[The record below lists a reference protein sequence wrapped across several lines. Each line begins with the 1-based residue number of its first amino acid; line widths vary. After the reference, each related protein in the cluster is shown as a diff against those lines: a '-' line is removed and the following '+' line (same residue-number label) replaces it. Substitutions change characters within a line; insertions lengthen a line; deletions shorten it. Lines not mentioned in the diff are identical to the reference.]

1 MLPILD
7 VPKPSS
13 LFESPAGLVEHAER
27 RLRTE
32 RAMVS
37 MELLAQLAYL
47 AGHEIIL
54 SNKDAEKLRKKKGLV
69 SLHDSNYAT
78 LVPIARKRIN
88 RGEIP
93 DNWLEGFMKYI
104 DTCQSI
110 TEAVPSKT

>member
-1 MLPILD
+1 MLPVLD

-13 LFESPAGLVEHAER
+13 LFENPAGLVEYAER
-27 RLRTE
+27 RARTE

-54 SNKDAEKLRKKKGLV
+54 SDRDVEKLKKKKGV
-69 SLHDSNYAT
+69 ISLHDHNYAT
-78 LVPIARKRIN
+78 LIPIARKRIN

-93 DNWLEGFMKYI
+93 DNWLLGFMEYI
-104 DTCQSI
+104 ETCQSI
-110 TEAVPSKT
+110 TVATTIET